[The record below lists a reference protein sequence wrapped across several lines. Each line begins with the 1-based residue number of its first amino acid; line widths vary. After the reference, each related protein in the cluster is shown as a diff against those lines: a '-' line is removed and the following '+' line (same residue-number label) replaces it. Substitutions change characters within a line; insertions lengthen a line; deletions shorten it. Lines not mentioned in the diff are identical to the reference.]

1 MKNPIIPEAEV
12 TAVKKVIEAV
22 EGLKEIHSC
31 HKPLFDNGEDDL
43 DRIHIL
49 VYMHF
54 VKNLIESG
62 LILKEL
68 IEVSREDFE
77 KTATNNG
84 EREVF
89 EVLRNISLMELL
101 DTLKQNLSTVGA
113 HHYMWCVLQSV

>member
-22 EGLKEIHSC
+22 EELKEIHGC
-31 HKPLFDNGEDDL
+31 HHPIFDNGEDDL

-49 VYMHF
+49 SYLHF
-54 VKNLIESG
+54 VKDLIESG

-77 KTATNNG
+77 KTVT
-84 EREVF
+84 
-89 EVLRNISLMELL
+89 NISLMELL
-101 DTLKQNLSTVGA
+101 DTLK
-113 HHYMWCVLQSV
+113 

>member
-22 EGLKEIHSC
+22 EELREIHYC
-31 HKPLFDNGEDDL
+31 HQPIFDNGEDDL

-49 VYMHF
+49 SYLHF
-54 VKNLIESG
+54 VKDLVESG

-77 KTATNNG
+77 KTVTNNG
-84 EREVF
+84 EREIS
-89 EVLRNISLMELL
+89 EVLRNLSLTELL
-101 DTLKQNLSTVGA
+101 DTWK
-113 HHYMWCVLQSV
+113 

>member
-22 EGLKEIHSC
+22 EELKGIHGC
-31 HKPLFDNGEDDL
+31 HRPIFDNGEDDL

-49 VYMHF
+49 AYLHF

-68 IEVSREDFE
+68 IESSREDFE
-77 KTATNNG
+77 KLATNNG

-89 EVLRNISLMELL
+89 EVLRNLSLTELL
-101 DTLKQNLSTVGA
+101 DTLK
-113 HHYMWCVLQSV
+113 

>member
-22 EGLKEIHSC
+22 EELKEIHKL
-31 HKPLFDNGEDDL
+31 HQPIFDNGEDDL
-43 DRIHIL
+43 DRLHTL
-49 VYMHF
+49 VYLHF
-54 VKNLIESG
+54 VKDLIERG

-89 EVLRNISLMELL
+89 EVLRNATLSELL
-101 DTLKQNLSTVGA
+101 DRVK
-113 HHYMWCVLQSV
+113 

>member
-22 EGLKEIHSC
+22 EELKEIHKL
-31 HKPLFDNGEDDL
+31 HRPIFDNGEDDL

-49 VYMHF
+49 AYLHF
-54 VKNLIESG
+54 VKDLTESG

-77 KTATNNG
+77 KLVTNNG

-89 EVLRNISLMELL
+89 EVLRNTTLFELAG
-101 DTLKQNLSTVGA
+101 TLK
-113 HHYMWCVLQSV
+113 

>member
-22 EGLKEIHSC
+22 EDLRGIHYC
-31 HKPLFDNGEDDL
+31 HQPIFDNGEDDL
-43 DRIHIL
+43 DRVHIL
-49 VYMHF
+49 SYLHF
-54 VKNLIESG
+54 VKDLIESG

-77 KTATNNG
+77 KTVTNNG

-89 EVLRNISLMELL
+89 EVLRNATISELL
-101 DTLKQNLSTVGA
+101 DRVK
-113 HHYMWCVLQSV
+113 

>member
-12 TAVKKVIEAV
+12 TAVNKVIEAV
-22 EGLKEIHSC
+22 DELREIHYC
-31 HKPLFDNGEDDL
+31 HQPIFDNGEDDL

-49 VYMHF
+49 VYLHF
-54 VKNLIESG
+54 VNDLIESG

-77 KTATNNG
+77 KTVTNNG

-89 EVLRNISLMELL
+89 EVLRNATFSELL
-101 DTLKQNLSTVGA
+101 DSLKQHLNTVGA

>member
-1 MKNPIIPEAEV
+1 MKNPIIPEAGV

-22 EGLKEIHSC
+22 EELREIHKL
-31 HKPLFDNGEDDL
+31 HQPIFDNGEDDL
-43 DRIHIL
+43 DRLHIL
-49 VYMHF
+49 VYLHF
-54 VKNLIESG
+54 VNDLIESG

-84 EREVF
+84 EREVL
-89 EVLRNISLMELL
+89 EVLRNATFSELL
-101 DTLKQNLSTVGA
+101 DTLKQDLITVGA